1 MDDGIAAS
9 ARLIGEIR
17 SGAFAAPATRR
28 RRPIVIVIGSEESGA
43 SLCARV
49 LSVLGIRMMQRAT
62 VEPGT
67 PRSPGNGAGDVRGQS
82 KLAGLHDRILGLFST
97 REDLELP
104 VSWWADPRVAGIR
117 REIADFVNDRIGA
130 GPFGFYDPRAMRLMP
145 VWNQIAKELKLA
157 PKIVH
162 SLRNPAQLARVLQAR
177 DGVPPALAEYR
188 WFAHTTEFFRHA
200 RKAEICTIDYDEW
213 FVDSAANLQKL
224 QRFLALPDE
233 PAAPDVEAAVSA
245 MIEQER
251 PGSDIGAGEARQPL
265 IRSVYR
271 LARRA
276 EHDAGARDQLQHIA
290 GQLLSFQQLHAVSRA
305 PAEVTPAGD
314 AEMPGKG
321 ARAARGVSA
330 LQLCLSPASFWQP
343 DDIVPSAW
351 HQHAPFA
358 FWLTEAL
365 RPGIFV
371 ELGAHNGFSYLAF
384 CQAVQRLGGRTKCYA
399 IDTWKGDEHAGFYG
413 EEVFATVN
421 ELHDRRYSGFSRL
434 IRSTFD
440 EALPHFGEGTVD
452 LLHIDGRHRYEDVA
466 HDFESWLP
474 KLSDRAVVLLHDIN
488 VRERGFGVWRFWAD
502 LQARYRCFEF
512 AHGYGLGV
520 VQVGREMAEPL
531 RPLFESAAPDKA
543 AIAQTYAQL
552 GLVATASHDLAE
564 ARTALRERE
573 ARIAVLE
580 RDGAA
585 VRDALGQA
593 EGWVRDR
600 EATIEFLRADIRR
613 LQETAAAASL
623 REEELQRLHD
633 RRAGAREEEL
643 QRLHD
648 QLAGAREEEL
658 QRLHDQLAGARE
670 EELGRIRTQL
680 AGLREAVRQ
689 FEREAEQRSAGDAAM
704 RREIA
709 VALEA
714 VRRSSEAAAQDAA
727 REAQQ
732 SAAALE
738 NMERRASEAE
748 RKVAALSGEIE
759 GLKTELA
766 DSRQV
771 GRAALHALA
780 VSNRGYAYREP
791 RLGWRQ
797 TLQRLFAAIRGQ

>member
-49 LSVLGIRMMQRAT
+49 LSVLGIRMVQRPT
-62 VEPGT
+62 GEPGT
-67 PRSPGNGAGDVRGQS
+67 PHLSRNGAGDARGRS

-97 REDLELP
+97 GEDLELP
-104 VSWWADPRVAGIR
+104 ASWWADPRVARIR

-130 GPFGFYDPRAMRLMP
+130 GPFGFYDPCAMRLMP
-145 VWNQIAKELKLA
+145 VWNQVAKELKLA
-157 PKIVH
+157 PKIIH
-162 SLRNPAQLARVLQAR
+162 CLRNPAQLARVLQAR
-177 DGVPPALAEYR
+177 DGIPPALAEYR
-188 WFAHTTEFFRHA
+188 WFARTTEFFRHA

-245 MIEQER
+245 MIVQER
-251 PGSDIGAGEARQPL
+251 PGSDTGSGEAQQPL

-290 GQLLSFQQLHAVSRA
+290 GQLLSFQQLHAASRA
-305 PAEVTPAGD
+305 PAEVAPAGD

-321 ARAARGVSA
+321 ARGARGVSA

-384 CQAVQRLGGRTKCYA
+384 CQAVQRLGGTTKCYA

-413 EEVFATVN
+413 EEVFATLN

-440 EALPHFGEGTVD
+440 EALPHFGDGTVD

-474 KLSDRAVVLLHDIN
+474 KLSDRAVVLLHDTN
-488 VRERGFGVWRFWAD
+488 VRERGFGVWQFWAD
-502 LQARYRCFEF
+502 LRARYRCFEF

-564 ARTALRERE
+564 ARTALRGRE

-585 VRDALGQA
+585 VRDALGKA

-623 REEELQRLHD
+623 REEELQC
-633 RRAGAREEEL
+633 
-643 QRLHD
+643 LHD

-658 QRLHDQLAGARE
+658 QRLHDQLAGVRE
-670 EELGRIRTQL
+670 EELGRIRSQL
-680 AGLREAVRQ
+680 AGLREAVTQ
-689 FEREAEQRSAGDAAM
+689 FERDAEQRSAGDAAM

-714 VRRSSEAAAQDAA
+714 ARRSSAAAAKDAA

-738 NMERRASEAE
+738 RVERRASEAE

>member
-1 MDDGIAAS
+1 M
-9 ARLIGEIR
+9 
-17 SGAFAAPATRR
+17 
-28 RRPIVIVIGSEESGA
+28 
-43 SLCARV
+43 
-49 LSVLGIRMMQRAT
+49 
-62 VEPGT
+62 
-67 PRSPGNGAGDVRGQS
+67 
-82 KLAGLHDRILGLFST
+82 
-97 REDLELP
+97 
-104 VSWWADPRVAGIR
+104 
-117 REIADFVNDRIGA
+117 
-130 GPFGFYDPRAMRLMP
+130 
-145 VWNQIAKELKLA
+145 
-157 PKIVH
+157 
-162 SLRNPAQLARVLQAR
+162 
-177 DGVPPALAEYR
+177 
-188 WFAHTTEFFRHA
+188 
-200 RKAEICTIDYDEW
+200 
-213 FVDSAANLQKL
+213 
-224 QRFLALPDE
+224 
-233 PAAPDVEAAVSA
+233 
-245 MIEQER
+245 
-251 PGSDIGAGEARQPL
+251 
-265 IRSVYR
+265 
-271 LARRA
+271 
-276 EHDAGARDQLQHIA
+276 
-290 GQLLSFQQLHAVSRA
+290 
-305 PAEVTPAGD
+305 
-314 AEMPGKG
+314 
-321 ARAARGVSA
+321 
-330 LQLCLSPASFWQP
+330 
-343 DDIVPSAW
+343 
-351 HQHAPFA
+351 
-358 FWLTEAL
+358 
-365 RPGIFV
+365 
-371 ELGAHNGFSYLAF
+371 
-384 CQAVQRLGGRTKCYA
+384 QRLGATTKCYA
-399 IDTWKGDEHAGFYG
+399 VDTWKGDEHAGFYG
-413 EEVFATVN
+413 EEVFATLN

-440 EALPHFGEGTVD
+440 EALPHFGDGTVD

-488 VRERGFGVWRFWAD
+488 VRERGFGVWQFWAD

-520 VQVGREMAEPL
+520 VQVGRVVAEPL

-585 VRDALGQA
+585 VRDALGKA

-600 EATIEFLRADIRR
+600 EATVDLLRADMRR

-623 REEELQRLHD
+623 REEELQRI
-633 RRAGAREEEL
+633 
-643 QRLHD
+643 HD

-658 QRLHDQLAGARE
+658 QR
-670 EELGRIRTQL
+670 IRTQL
-680 AGLREAVRQ
+680 AGLRDAVMQ

-714 VRRSSEAAAQDAA
+714 ARRSSEAATQNAA

-738 NMERRASEAE
+738 SVERRASEAE

-797 TLQRLFAAIRGQ
+797 TLQRLFAAIRGHESRTTSPLSTHEPESS

>member
-1 MDDGIAAS
+1 
-9 ARLIGEIR
+9 
-17 SGAFAAPATRR
+17 
-28 RRPIVIVIGSEESGA
+28 
-43 SLCARV
+43 
-49 LSVLGIRMMQRAT
+49 
-62 VEPGT
+62 
-67 PRSPGNGAGDVRGQS
+67 
-82 KLAGLHDRILGLFST
+82 
-97 REDLELP
+97 
-104 VSWWADPRVAGIR
+104 
-117 REIADFVNDRIGA
+117 
-130 GPFGFYDPRAMRLMP
+130 
-145 VWNQIAKELKLA
+145 
-157 PKIVH
+157 
-162 SLRNPAQLARVLQAR
+162 
-177 DGVPPALAEYR
+177 
-188 WFAHTTEFFRHA
+188 
-200 RKAEICTIDYDEW
+200 
-213 FVDSAANLQKL
+213 
-224 QRFLALPDE
+224 
-233 PAAPDVEAAVSA
+233 
-245 MIEQER
+245 
-251 PGSDIGAGEARQPL
+251 
-265 IRSVYR
+265 
-271 LARRA
+271 
-276 EHDAGARDQLQHIA
+276 
-290 GQLLSFQQLHAVSRA
+290 
-305 PAEVTPAGD
+305 
-314 AEMPGKG
+314 MPGKG

-330 LQLCLSPASFWQP
+330 LQHCLSPASFWQP

-413 EEVFATVN
+413 EEVLATLN

-488 VRERGFGVWRFWAD
+488 VRERGFGVWQFWAD

-520 VQVGREMAEPL
+520 VQVGRVVAEPL

-552 GLVATASHDLAE
+552 GLLATASHDLAE

-585 VRDALGQA
+585 VRDALRKA

-600 EATIEFLRADIRR
+600 EATIDLLRADMGR
-613 LQETAAAASL
+613 LQEAAAAAAL
-623 REEELQRLHD
+623 LHEEERQRIRNKHEEELQRI
-633 RRAGAREEEL
+633 
-643 QRLHD
+643 HD

-658 QRLHDQLAGARE
+658 QRIHDQLAGARD

-680 AGLREAVRQ
+680 AGLREAVMQ
-689 FEREAEQRSAGDAAM
+689 FEREAGQRSAGDAAM

-714 VRRSSEAAAQDAA
+714 ARRSSEAAAKDAA

-738 NMERRASEAE
+738 NVERRASEAE
-748 RKVAALSGEIE
+748 RKVAALRGEIE

-797 TLQRLFAAIRGQ
+797 TIQRLFSAIRRQ